1 MDIDNLI
8 LLPIT
13 TKAVCFC
20 CMLNVFEA
28 SWANNVDPEQT
39 VAVCFCA
46 YIIVNNLNKYIG
58 CNNQMQLLDSFLRLH
73 QT

>member
-1 MDIDNLI
+1 MHIDLI

-20 CMLNVFEA
+20 RMLNVLEA
-28 SWANNVDPEQT
+28 SYANNVDPEQT

-46 YIIVNNLNKYIG
+46 NIIVNNLNKY
-58 CNNQMQLLDSFLRLH
+58 MQ
-73 QT
+73 QPTWV